1 MNINCMLKALIV
13 IEYNLPS
20 EHRAF
25 QGRISVQVMH
35 AVVLH
40 ITATKGLVL
49 VDYCATLAG
58 SLRS

>member
-1 MNINCMLKALIV
+1 MLKALIV